1 MFNDLVT
8 KMIQD
13 GLVADTPLNVE
24 LNGLDVQVVEPEDR
38 FEVGH
43 DLGDAHD
50 DVGALLKS
58 HIIKFEIYLKA

>member
-1 MFNDLVT
+1 MV
-8 KMIQD
+8 QD
-13 GLVADTPLNVE
+13 GLEADTPLDVK

-43 DLGDAHD
+43 DLGDTHD

-58 HIIKFEIYLKA
+58 HIIEFEIYLKA